1 MQDNPWAQ
9 KYGLTPQAPTAP
21 VERGPLLNPK
31 APDPYKVQQD
41 AESDARADTNTGLS
55 VQSGDRSQKGQV
67 QDFRKEFMATMPV
80 KTYQIAIQSLSNAVK
95 RGEDGSGDVA
105 LIYDYAKAM
114 DPESVVRE
122 SEVGMAQA
130 GQSAIESA
138 ATRFKKE
145 FGLDG
150 GGVLTPETRKRLR
163 REIIN
168 AARSR
173 MQAYDQ
179 QRDFFADIAE
189 RNNFN
194 ADDIIGPH
202 LGEPFREELSNF
214 GVSGRKFTPEEM
226 AARAGRG
233 EAESETGQ
241 PQAPT
246 GQFAST
252 VNTDA
257 LGPGEKFLFDDNG
270 VPTAIQAADG
280 SISGYSVIEDNA
292 TERNARQRLEDNGGM
307 DYAKTGEA
315 GFNRG
320 LMLGLSDEIG
330 GVAAGLGSLTR
341 GGEFGK
347 GYRDARDTERVA
359 QDISREEAGI
369 LPELAGGL
377 VIPGGALGTAKNIGQ
392 FATQGAILGGV
403 GGFGEGRGAQNSLG
417 MAALGSGTGAALGGT
432 ISQAPRAA
440 NALLQTGPGQKFSAA
455 VARTRPN
462 VDREVIAAGKQQDI
476 PIRLP
481 DAVESKRPAMA
492 ALQKTNTGS
501 PRVGAAYAEDVN
513 ATQNA
518 LGRQVPAGAMA
529 RDENTLGKAIQG
541 ALERTNTE
549 GKAKTSAL
557 FNRVEKMAPGARSD
571 GAGTVQMIDD
581 EIARLNSVGKRGNAS
596 KVKALQDMRDDIAES
611 GLTVES
617 LQSLRDSV
625 RQRVNDNNLDPSSA
639 DTLFASV
646 DKAATKELEGA
657 LKAANPRAVGAFQ
670 SANRSHAERL
680 AFRKEVAREL
690 LGPKANPLDAEKAA
704 TRLMSKI
711 ASKGDE
717 DGFKRVWDTLD
728 DAERN
733 DIAAT
738 IVENLAGGGN
748 EFSFAK
754 LAQNLEPD
762 KANYRTL
769 RLVFGKDGAEAL
781 KDLQLIARRKTQ
793 TQRGLNNS
801 NTGSIVEE
809 KGNALM
815 DTILTVFGYT
825 QGGIL
830 GAVAGG
836 AARGIGEKGANAWRA
851 RLLLKPDF
859 TKWLRQT
866 PNSTSPAVIDRH
878 FSRLN
883 RIASREQAFLMD
895 ARTLQEYMR
904 TMGSEGVGKAAA
916 VSDNGEDNGRK

>member
-9 KYGLTPQAPTAP
+9 KYGLTPQAQTAP
-21 VERGPLLNPK
+21 VERVPLLNPK
-31 APDPYKVQQD
+31 ALDPYKVQQD

-55 VQSGDRSQKGQV
+55 VESGTRSQKGQV
-67 QDFRKEFMATMPV
+67 QDFRKEFTATMPV

-226 AARAGRG
+226 AARAGQG
-233 EAESETGQ
+233 DVANDPAQ
-241 PQAPT
+241 PQEPT
-246 GQFAST
+246 GNFAT
-252 VNTDA
+252 AVNTDA
-257 LGPGEKFLFDDNG
+257 LGPGEKFLFDEAG
-270 VPTAIQAADG
+270 TPIAIQAADG
-280 SISGYSVIEDNA
+280 SISGYSAIVDNA
-292 TERNARQRLEDNGGM
+292 SEREARQRLIDNGDM
-307 DYAKTGEA
+307 DYAKGGEA
-315 GFNRG
+315 GLNRG
-320 LMLGLSDEIG
+320 VMLGLSDEIG
-330 GVAAGLGSLTR
+330 GVAAGLGSLAR

-347 GYRDARDTERVA
+347 GYREARDTERVA
-359 QDISREEAGI
+359 QDISREEAGVV
-369 LPELAGGL
+369 PELLGGL
-377 VIPGGALGTAKNIGQ
+377 LIPGGALGQAKNVGQ
-392 FATQGAILGGV
+392 FATQGAILGGI

-417 MAALGSGTGAALGGT
+417 MAALGSGGGAALGGVA
-432 ISQAPRAA
+432 SQAPRAV
-440 NALLQTGPGQKFSAA
+440 NALLQTGPGQKLSAA

-462 VDREVIAAGKQQDI
+462 VDREVIEAGARQDI
-476 PIRLP
+476 RVRLP

-529 RDENTLGKAIQG
+529 RDENTLGKSIQG
-541 ALERTNTE
+541 ALERANTE
-549 GKAKTSAL
+549 GKTKTTTL

-617 LQSLRDSV
+617 LQSLRASV

-657 LKAANPRAVGAFQ
+657 LQAANPRAVGAFQ

-717 DGFKRVWDTLD
+717 DGFKRVWDTMD
-728 DAERN
+728 AAERG
-733 DIAAT
+733 DVAAT
-738 IVENLAGGGN
+738 LVERFAGG
-748 EFSFAK
+748 EKFSFSK
-754 LAQNLEPD
+754 LADNIEN
-762 KANYRTL
+762 ANPRTL
-769 RLVFGKDGAEAL
+769 REVFGRDGFEAL
-781 KDLQLIARRKTQ
+781 KDIRLIARRKTQ
-793 TQRGLNNS
+793 TAQGLNNS
-801 NTGSIVEE
+801 NTGSVVES
-809 KGNALM
+809 KANGLL

-825 QGGIL
+825 QGGIT
-830 GAVAGG
+830 GAVVG
-836 AARGIGEKGANAWRA
+836 AAVRPLGEKAANSWRS
-851 RLLLKPDF
+851 RLLLNPDF
-859 TKWLRQT
+859 TKWLKAA
-866 PNSTSPAVIDRH
+866 PNTTNPAAIDRY
-878 FSRLN
+878 FDRLN
-883 RIASREQAFLMD
+883 KIASREQAFLMD
-895 ARTLQEYMR
+895 TRQMQDFLAKQF
-904 TMGSEGVGKAAA
+904 SEGVGRAAA
-916 VSDNGEDNGRK
+916 TGENTEDNGRK